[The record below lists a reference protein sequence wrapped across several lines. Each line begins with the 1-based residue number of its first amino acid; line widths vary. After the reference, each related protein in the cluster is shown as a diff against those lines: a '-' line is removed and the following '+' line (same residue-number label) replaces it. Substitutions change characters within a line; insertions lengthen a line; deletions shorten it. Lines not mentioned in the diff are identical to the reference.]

1 MRGPR
6 SRRLGP
12 LARTFALPLQ
22 ELRAHVQRADQ
33 DAHGASA
40 QEGTL
45 ARSRQSDDRR
55 QEPGEDRG
63 ALWRSSDD
71 GLCLRHRFLRAPAS
85 DKPRSL
91 RGIVEADR
99 SLRPCS
105 SRAAGPTC
113 RARPAS
119 AAERPDM
126 RAFIRTTYPFLSPAT
141 GRARPSTR
149 SCLRSMALRWKQRSP
164 GSSRRAIISS
174 ATAARRSPLSLAK
187 PGFRSTPYP
196 RREADPQGALPAHQH
211 RQRLPRPPQAVAQP
225 LQRRRHQEPAQLSR
239 LATRPRRLGR
249 PTRAANLDQRRH
261 RKRPIPTANAIRA
274 PDAANELARSVATT
288 KGAAFGLHRLTLS
301 RLAFAV
307 AAPVLAARG
316 LTPLSR
322 IGADT
327 IAARLAHRMERR
339 GQAQPL
345 SISRRYAWIPRAIAG
360 VITEFRLAEVDARP
374 NDTVEVLSAPG
385 EGRECFE
392 ITRRVL
398 SLARGGIPFDRI
410 AVLLRSPVG

>member
-1 MRGPR
+1 M
-6 SRRLGP
+6 S
-12 LARTFALPLQ
+12 
-22 ELRAHVQRADQ
+22 
-33 DAHGASA
+33 
-40 QEGTL
+40 
-45 ARSRQSDDRR
+45 
-55 QEPGEDRG
+55 
-63 ALWRSSDD
+63 
-71 GLCLRHRFLRAPAS
+71 
-85 DKPRSL
+85 
-91 RGIVEADR
+91 
-99 SLRPCS
+99 
-105 SRAAGPTC
+105 
-113 RARPAS
+113 
-119 AAERPDM
+119 
-126 RAFIRTTYPFLSPAT
+126 
-141 GRARPSTR
+141 
-149 SCLRSMALRWKQRSP
+149 
-164 GSSRRAIISS
+164 
-174 ATAARRSPLSLAK
+174 
-187 PGFRSTPYP
+187 
-196 RREADPQGALPAHQH
+196 
-211 RQRLPRPPQAVAQP
+211 
-225 LQRRRHQEPAQLSR
+225 
-239 LATRPRRLGR
+239 
-249 PTRAANLDQRRH
+249 
-261 RKRPIPTANAIRA
+261 ANAIVSAANDRRIRRA
-274 PDAANELARSVATT
+274 RASLEGRSAGEEVLIVGATPDAANELARSVATT

-374 NDTVEVLSAPG
+374 NATVEVLPAPG